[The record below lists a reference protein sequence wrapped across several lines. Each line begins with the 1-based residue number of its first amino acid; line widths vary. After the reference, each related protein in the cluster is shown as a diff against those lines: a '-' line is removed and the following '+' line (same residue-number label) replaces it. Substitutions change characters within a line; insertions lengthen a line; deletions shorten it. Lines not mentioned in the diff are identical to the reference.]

1 MTKVSISDLAK
12 FISQKHG
19 LSQEESKTFITTLFD
34 VINDGLYNE
43 KSIKVKGLGT
53 FKIIDVRERESVN
66 INTGKR
72 VMIESHSKITF
83 TPDPIM
89 RDLVNKPFAQFE
101 TVILNE
107 GVNLEELEKTQIE
120 SNEIDRNIE
129 IYEDKFKNHLIE
141 NSKSKVYEQIPEKTN
156 EQELKDKKI
165 IASEIEKDTLQNE
178 RIEMHNI
185 INQEKRSTIQTTV
198 TEERNNTETILSG
211 EDTINNDT
219 NNGCFSNYKNIIYI
233 ICLIIIACITTT
245 IGFYWGRNT
254 VKPIIKYKTVHII
267 KKPITRKVIP
277 VNQDTIKKTDSL
289 KKWQNIEKN
298 KIKQQNI
305 ANNKSTILRNAQA
318 MVNTGAYNII
328 GTANTVTVKK
338 GENLKKI
345 SKFYLGEGMECYIL
359 VHNGIDDIHEGMK
372 IKIPKLKL
380 KKTIRRK

>member
-1 MTKVSISDLAK
+1 MTKVSIPDLAK
-12 FISQKHG
+12 IISQKHG
-19 LSQEESKTFITTLFD
+19 LSQEESETFITTLFD

-129 IYEDKFKNHLIE
+129 IYEDKLKNHLIE

-156 EQELKDKKI
+156 EQESKDKKI

-178 RIEMHNI
+178 HIEMHNI

-211 EDTINNDT
+211 EDSINNDT
-219 NNGCFSNYKNIIYI
+219 N
-233 ICLIIIACITTT
+233 
-245 IGFYWGRNT
+245 
-254 VKPIIKYKTVHII
+254 
-267 KKPITRKVIP
+267 
-277 VNQDTIKKTDSL
+277 
-289 KKWQNIEKN
+289 
-298 KIKQQNI
+298 
-305 ANNKSTILRNAQA
+305 
-318 MVNTGAYNII
+318 TG
-328 GTANTVTVKK
+328 
-338 GENLKKI
+338 
-345 SKFYLGEGMECYIL
+345 
-359 VHNGIDDIHEGMK
+359 
-372 IKIPKLKL
+372 
-380 KKTIRRK
+380 